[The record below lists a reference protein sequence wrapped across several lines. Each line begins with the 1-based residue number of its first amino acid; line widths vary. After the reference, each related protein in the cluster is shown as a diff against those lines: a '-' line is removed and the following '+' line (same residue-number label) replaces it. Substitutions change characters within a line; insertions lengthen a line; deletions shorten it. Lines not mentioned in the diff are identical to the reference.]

1 MIKNIKTKIKIALI
15 NLSLVLISILV
26 SLLVCEYII
35 RIVVPQNLSGTWI
48 ISTDKGLLVNKSSG
62 SSRHQDG
69 KHIVIYNFYEPHLR
83 DTPLNESSI
92 KILVVGDSFTFG
104 YLLDKKDT
112 FVYHLQ
118 EYADKEFGREKFCFL
133 NAGTGG
139 WGTADYVAFIEDFGE
154 IIKPRI
160 VLVIINRSDM
170 ERSME
175 RKLFTLTSKTK
186 LDLRR
191 NILKSSYLKKLT
203 NSIPGYQW
211 LLEHSHLVQLLR
223 NRYVYLMQN
232 EKGINMQTKITN
244 GSSRDQLDLSRR
256 DTIILGQALF
266 TRLKKWCDTHKV
278 NLYITTTGWF
288 PLEDANNTT
297 DPTRLFM
304 STAQQFF
311 TSINVPFYDISP
323 TIIEVKKKT
332 QNKYILP
339 DGHPNEEGNRLIAEK
354 IWQYF
359 FKQLGSTGGV

>member
-1 MIKNIKTKIKIALI
+1 LRTLV

-26 SLLVCEYII
+26 SLFICEYVI

-62 SSRHQDG
+62 TSRHQDG
-69 KHIVIYNFYEPHLR
+69 KRTVIYKFYEPHFR

-154 IIKPRI
+154 IIKPDMI
-160 VLVIINRSDM
+160 LVIINRSDI
-170 ERSME
+170 ERSIE
-175 RKLFTLTSKTK
+175 REIFTLTSKTE
-186 LDLRR
+186 LDLKR
-191 NILKSSYLKKLT
+191 NILKSSYSNLKKFA
-203 NSIPGYQW
+203 NSVPGYQW
-211 LLEHSHLVQLLR
+211 ILEHSHLVQLLR
-223 NRYVYLMQN
+223 NRYVSLMQN
-232 EKGINMQTKITN
+232 EKGITMQTKIAKGPSYN
-244 GSSRDQLDLSRR
+244 QSDASRR
-256 DTIILGQALF
+256 DAIILGKALF
-266 TRLKKWCDTHKV
+266 ARLKKWCDTHKV
-278 NLYITTTGWF
+278 NLCITTTGWRQ
-288 PLEDANNTT
+288 LEDANNAAE
-297 DPTRLFM
+297 PTRSFM
-304 STAQQFF
+304 ATAQEFF
-311 TSINVPFYDISP
+311 TTINVPFYDILP
-323 TIIEVKKKT
+323 RIIEAKEKT

-359 FKQLGSTGGV
+359 LKQQLVKYYGKTSQ